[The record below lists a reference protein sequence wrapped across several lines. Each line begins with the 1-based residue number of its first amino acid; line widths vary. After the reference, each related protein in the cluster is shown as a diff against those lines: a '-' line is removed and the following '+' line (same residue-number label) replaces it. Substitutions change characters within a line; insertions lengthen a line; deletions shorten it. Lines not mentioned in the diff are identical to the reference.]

1 MLRQIYQS
9 YANVA
14 VRYGLPFQLGTL
26 TWQPRNRLAQHRS
39 LGERASNLSLARW
52 LFLRGEKFLKNVTN
66 FRLAI
71 DSSSTAYCVSAGRPR
86 YYLLLTGIHRLL
98 APLFTIIPIY

>member
-39 LGERASNLSLARW
+39 LGERASNLSLSRW
-52 LFLRGEKFLKNVTN
+52 LFPPGRKVFEKCYK

>member
-26 TWQPRNRLAQHRS
+26 TWQPRNRSAQHR
-39 LGERASNLSLARW
+39 LA
-52 LFLRGEKFLKNVTN
+52 K
-66 FRLAI
+66 
-71 DSSSTAYCVSAGRPR
+71 GRP
-86 YYLLLTGIHRLL
+86 TL
-98 APLFTIIPIY
+98 A